1 MYLDRLTRFAASAAL
16 ASFTCLAQSTGAIT
30 GSVQDTTGAVVP
42 AAAVVVIQEQTGQRI
57 ETTSDDQ
64 GRFSYPRLAVGNYRL
79 EATRQGFKRFVSETI
94 RLDADQ
100 TRQATIVF
108 QVGDT
113 TEAVEVT
120 GAVSLIETIGGTIR
134 ETVDQKRINELPL
147 NGRNALQLQLLVPGA
162 VPGSAPSAN
171 LGQNDAVSINGSRG
185 LSNNYLLDGADNN
198 DPQLGI
204 AALVPNPD
212 TLEEFSILTNNY
224 SAEYGRGAGAVV
236 NAITRAGTN
245 QFHGSL
251 WEFIRNDAV
260 DSRNFFSLVVPK
272 LRRNQFGAAVGGPV
286 LIPRVHNGRDRT
298 FFFVSYEGLRERR
311 AGTVSNLVVPTELE
325 RAGNFS
331 QSSRKPVDPVTR
343 AAFPGDIIPA
353 SRFDPAA
360 KKFMDILIPLPNSSG
375 GRHIYNSPFTQD
387 RNQIMAR
394 IDHHIGSAHRI
405 YGRFFNDRDK
415 ELNTAGLP
423 VLQSDVKFDTSN
435 TMVNYSWT
443 VSPSLLNAMQ
453 FSFGRVALDR
463 GPLPVGDGLT
473 YEKLGVNIR
482 SDTPQY
488 PTNWRGTVTG
498 FWNMAQDN
506 LVTIDRRTYQFQDNV
521 SYIRGGHMIKFGG
534 EYRRAQ
540 SDRSTANLTD
550 PQFAFDGRFA
560 MNAFADFILG
570 LPNRMDQGS
579 LRVNAVRAPAYAA
592 YFQDDWK
599 VRSNLSLTFGM
610 RYEPLIPFYDANDRV
625 AVFRPGQQSELY
637 TLAPRGLVFVGDE
650 GVSRG
655 GAPVDLNNFG
665 PRISFAWSPKSKTS
679 IRGAYGI
686 FYETPAMHQLSA
698 FANTQ
703 PFSTQVQV
711 NQPFSFSDPYR
722 GRVNPFPYTPP
733 SSDADRQKY
742 AFLLPV
748 IVGETIDEDLATGY
762 MQQWNLSVQRET
774 VQGIVVTGAYVGSKG
789 TRLPVQ
795 RNINPAIFNSTATTA
810 NIDAR
815 RIYAPAFGNIA
826 SYESGGFS
834 TYHSMQ
840 LSLNK
845 RFSRGY
851 TLLANYTWSKSIDN
865 VSTDTAGAV
874 QDSLNLRPEKARSDF
889 DVRQR
894 FVASFLWEI
903 PSPKAGIARWVLGG
917 WQINGILTVSSGTAY
932 NVVSGTDRALVGG
945 GGQRPN
951 LVGNPL
957 LDSGRSRG
965 DKIAR
970 YFNGSAFVL
979 PTLGTFG
986 NSGRNTLIGPSSYN
1000 LDGSLFK
1007 MIPIR
1012 ESLRLQF
1019 RAEFFNALNHANL
1032 ANPVA
1037 NIGSATVGQ
1046 ILSASSPR
1054 ILQFGLRLTF

>member
-1 MYLDRLTRFAASAAL
+1 MYLNRLTRFAASAAL
-16 ASFTCLAQSTGAIT
+16 ASFACFAQSTGAIT

-331 QSSRKPVDPVTR
+331 QSSRKPIDPVTR
-343 AAFPGDIIPA
+343 AAFPGDIVPA

-423 VLQSDVKFDTSN
+423 VLQSDVKF
-435 TMVNYSWT
+435 W
-443 VSPSLLNAMQ
+443 P
-453 FSFGRVALDR
+453 R
-463 GPLPVGDGLT
+463 GP
-473 YEKLGVNIR
+473 
-482 SDTPQY
+482 
-488 PTNWRGTVTG
+488 
-498 FWNMAQDN
+498 
-506 LVTIDRRTYQFQDNV
+506 
-521 SYIRGGHMIKFGG
+521 
-534 EYRRAQ
+534 
-540 SDRSTANLTD
+540 
-550 PQFAFDGRFA
+550 
-560 MNAFADFILG
+560 
-570 LPNRMDQGS
+570 
-579 LRVNAVRAPAYAA
+579 
-592 YFQDDWK
+592 
-599 VRSNLSLTFGM
+599 
-610 RYEPLIPFYDANDRV
+610 
-625 AVFRPGQQSELY
+625 RPG
-637 TLAPRGLVFVGDE
+637 TAPGR
-650 GVSRG
+650 R
-655 GAPVDLNNFG
+655 
-665 PRISFAWSPKSKTS
+665 WS
-679 IRGAYGI
+679 Y
-686 FYETPAMHQLSA
+686 L
-698 FANTQ
+698 
-703 PFSTQVQV
+703 
-711 NQPFSFSDPYR
+711 
-722 GRVNPFPYTPP
+722 
-733 SSDADRQKY
+733 
-742 AFLLPV
+742 
-748 IVGETIDEDLATGY
+748 
-762 MQQWNLSVQRET
+762 
-774 VQGIVVTGAYVGSKG
+774 
-789 TRLPVQ
+789 
-795 RNINPAIFNSTATTA
+795 
-810 NIDAR
+810 
-815 RIYAPAFGNIA
+815 
-826 SYESGGFS
+826 
-834 TYHSMQ
+834 
-840 LSLNK
+840 
-845 RFSRGY
+845 
-851 TLLANYTWSKSIDN
+851 
-865 VSTDTAGAV
+865 
-874 QDSLNLRPEKARSDF
+874 
-889 DVRQR
+889 
-894 FVASFLWEI
+894 
-903 PSPKAGIARWVLGG
+903 
-917 WQINGILTVSSGTAY
+917 
-932 NVVSGTDRALVGG
+932 
-945 GGQRPN
+945 
-951 LVGNPL
+951 
-957 LDSGRSRG
+957 
-965 DKIAR
+965 
-970 YFNGSAFVL
+970 
-979 PTLGTFG
+979 
-986 NSGRNTLIGPSSYN
+986 
-1000 LDGSLFK
+1000 
-1007 MIPIR
+1007 
-1012 ESLRLQF
+1012 
-1019 RAEFFNALNHANL
+1019 
-1032 ANPVA
+1032 
-1037 NIGSATVGQ
+1037 
-1046 ILSASSPR
+1046 
-1054 ILQFGLRLTF
+1054 